1 MMFDQLQRLR
11 IGFPAQR
18 QGVVLVSQLLLL
30 VFTQTVEVVDGDA
43 FEQTDRLVQDIVELL
58 RLEDL
63 EIVTN

>member
-30 VFTQTVEVVDGDA
+30 ILTQTIEVVDGDA
-43 FEQTDRLVQDIVELL
+43 FEKTDCLVQDIVELL